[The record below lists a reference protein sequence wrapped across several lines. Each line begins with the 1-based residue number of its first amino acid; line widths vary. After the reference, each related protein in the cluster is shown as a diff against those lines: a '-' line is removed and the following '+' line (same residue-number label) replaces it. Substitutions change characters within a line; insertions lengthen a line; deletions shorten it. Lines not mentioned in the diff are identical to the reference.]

1 MNNLPDVLCL
11 NVSPSLQVFD
21 KPLLRYLS
29 TKLITA
35 QWEYSQSQDD
45 PCLLDVAVTM
55 LHDYLKFRNR
65 PIHLIG
71 HSMGGLLGL
80 LYARRHPE
88 RVRSLT
94 LLAVGVYPAVNWQAH
109 YYVYRQLFPFSREK
123 IIAQMVESLFGYRY
137 PKNCKKLA
145 KVLEE
150 DLDYSLSP
158 HSLLKTISVEASGV
172 EVPLMVC
179 GSQDDFVVDPHSL
192 QGWQFYLK
200 KSDRIWQCP
209 QGRHF
214 FHCFYPQLVGEQIM
228 DFWQEL
234 ERENLE
240 CPSRNSVF
248 PKNLVSE
255 IPLTRNQVSE
265 NRN

>member
-1 MNNLPDVLCL
+1 MRNLPDVLSL

-29 TKLITA
+29 TKLVA
-35 QWEYSQSQDD
+35 ARWEYSQSQDE
-45 PCLLDVAVTM
+45 PCSLDLAVTL
-55 LHDYLKFRNR
+55 LHDYLKSRNR

-80 LYARRHPE
+80 LYARRYPE
-88 RVRSLT
+88 RVQSLT
-94 LLAVGVYPAVNWQAH
+94 LLAVGVYPAINWQAH
-109 YYVYRQLFPFSREK
+109 YYVHRQLFPFSREK
-123 IIAQMVESLFGYRY
+123 IIAQMVESLFGDRY

-158 HSLLKTISVEASGV
+158 HSLLKRISIEASGV
-172 EVPLMVC
+172 DVPLMVC
-179 GSQDDFVVDPHSL
+179 GSQDDVVVDPHLL

-200 KSDRIWQCP
+200 KGDRLWQCP

-214 FHCFYPQLVGEQIM
+214 FHCFYPQLVGEQILN
-228 DFWQEL
+228 FWQEL
-234 ERENLE
+234 ESKNPEFR
-240 CPSRNSVF
+240 SRNPVLQELPGF
-248 PKNLVSE
+248 
-255 IPLTRNQVSE
+255 
-265 NRN
+265 